1 MEKFQARLLRCRRTE
16 FHDLTFTPI
25 IAAMFKG
32 LSNLASMISQ
42 ARNIGDKMQT
52 CKKNSSTKR
61 AWGRAGGDM
70 VQVEVN
76 GLGQVLQV
84 KLDPQFFR
92 DNDQELLEDLLPAAF
107 NDALAKSKELHLQAM
122 ESISGGL
129 DLSSVKE
136 MMSKFTG
143 DTPSS

>member
-1 MEKFQARLLRCRRTE
+1 
-16 FHDLTFTPI
+16 
-25 IAAMFKG
+25 MFKG

-52 CKKNSSTKR
+52 VQEELKHKR